1 MSKNGKID
9 YPLDKGDREDVRW
22 FENYEK
28 CGKTKHL
35 ERLKKKDILNYIRD
49 VEQNCRL
56 EVSSGDE
63 DYAGTR
69 KSSDCSVIRCSGVFR
84 RIDLQWTKRI
94 LSGDKSLPVAT
105 FISIA
110 DSQFLDGNQNMQKL
124 FLKSIILNKIRKRWI
139 D

>member
-69 KSSDCSVIRCSGVFR
+69 KSSDCSVIRCSGSRNDPLFVTPRNAIVAAR
-84 RIDLQWTKRI
+84 REN
-94 LSGDKSLPVAT
+94 
-105 FISIA
+105 FISPT
-110 DSQFLDGNQNMQKL
+110 
-124 FLKSIILNKIRKRWI
+124 ILILPFEKILRVT
-139 D
+139 